1 MKYIVTRLSDHRS
14 ETVGNKASNL
24 ARLKSNGFQV
34 PDWFCILPEAFENT
48 TEDVQIRKEIAIGCL
63 KTFSGAEPLAVRS
76 SAFDEDG
83 ISTSFAGQL
92 DTFLNVGADDL
103 LISAH
108 KVFNSAKS
116 DRLTQYRK
124 SMGLSETS
132 GRAAVIIQ
140 RMVEAKFA
148 GIAFSSDPVTGDN
161 RVVIS
166 ATNGLV
172 DTLVSGEID
181 GFLFYVSPENKITT
195 ATTRGAQ
202 TTTNIAAIADDNGS
216 STLDIEKYL
225 IEIADMVRKVA
236 KVFGGPQDIEWA
248 HDGEE
253 LYVLQARPITTN
265 FAVSTET
272 VSAVTSAPTN
282 TLKIWDN
289 SNIAESYQGVT
300 TPLTFSFARKAYEH
314 VYIHFCTI
322 MGVSQKTI
330 DANRQM
336 FPSMLGFIRGRI
348 YYNLINWYRL
358 LALLP
363 GFQINR
369 SFMEKMMGVKE
380 ELPEELINS
389 VKAENQN
396 STLAS
401 SLSLVSSSTMMV
413 FRFFNINR
421 DVIKFRNH
429 FEKTFNEV
437 PADLSSLSTEQLV
450 KLYRNLEEKLLYRWD
465 APIINDFFAM
475 IFSGLMGGLCQKW
488 LVMGAFAQNEF
499 LVSTGGIISAEPAAR
514 IKRLAEEA
522 AKDVDLLH
530 SLTEGT
536 QSEINACIERNSEF
550 ANLLKS
556 YLDKFGDRCFNE
568 LKLESPTLIDNPLPL
583 LRNIGSI
590 AKQMTQIK
598 SPSKCTN
605 STLESQNAQPLQKS
619 QTKAEKRSAQ
629 AQVNALPFVKRLLL
643 NFVIKNAT
651 ERIRCRENLRF
662 ERTRLFGLVR
672 RLFLELGCRFEREQ
686 IINERNDIFFL
697 EVEEIFSF
705 VECTGTTRNLKQLV
719 EGRKLEN
726 AEYISELAPP
736 NRIETTELV
745 ATLDA
750 KELAD
755 AYSKC
760 TTPPEISAAGAST
773 LSGLG
778 CCPGIVRGRV
788 RVVRDPSTAKPLN
801 DEILIAERTDPG
813 WIVLFTQARGI
824 IVEYGSLLSH
834 TAIVSREL
842 AIPSIVSATGVMSWL
857 KDGDLIE
864 FDGAKGLIT
873 RLTESTGESENCSTN
888 SESNIGKISEHDPT
902 ANVLRLIESTGL
914 LQEAS

>member
-1 MKYIVTRLSDHRS
+1 MKYIVTRLTEHQSD
-14 ETVGNKASNL
+14 TVGNKASNL
-24 ARLKSNGFQV
+24 ARLKSNGFRV
-34 PDWFCILPEAFENT
+34 PDWFCILPEAFENKT
-48 TEDVQIRKEIAIGCL
+48 DDVQIRKEIAIGCL
-63 KTFSGAEPLAVRS
+63 KTFSNAEPLAVRS

-83 ISTSFAGQL
+83 NSTSFAGQL
-92 DTFLNVGADDL
+92 DSFLNVGADDL
-103 LISAH
+103 LMSAQ
-108 KVFNSAKS
+108 KVFNSANN

-124 SMGLSETS
+124 NMGLSETS
-132 GRAAVIIQ
+132 GRATVIVQ

-148 GIAFSSDPVTGDN
+148 GIAFSSDPVTGEN

-166 ATNGLV
+166 ATNGLA

-181 GFLFYVSPENKITT
+181 GSLFYVSQENEITT
-195 ATTRGAQ
+195 ATVRTAK
-202 TTTNIAAIADDNGS
+202 TSESAATVDEIS
-216 STLDIEKYL
+216 LSTLDL
-225 IEIADMVRKVA
+225 QDHLTEIADMVREVA
-236 KVFGGPQDIEWA
+236 RVFGGPQDIEWA
-248 HDGEE
+248 HDGEK

-265 FAVSTET
+265 FAVNSATKDAVVSTEAG
-272 VSAVTSAPTN
+272 VELNAQ
-282 TLKIWDN
+282 KIWDN

-330 DANRQM
+330 TANRQM

-380 ELPEELINS
+380 ELPEQLIDS
-389 VKAENQN
+389 VRAENQN
-396 STLAS
+396 SKLAS
-401 SLSLVSSSTMMV
+401 SLSLVSSSAMMV

-421 DVIKFRNH
+421 DVIKFRKH
-429 FEKTFNEV
+429 FDKTFNAV
-437 PADLSSLSTEQLV
+437 PADLSALSTEQLV

-465 APIINDFFAM
+465 APIVNDFFAM
-475 IFSGLMGGLCQKW
+475 IFSGLMGGLCQRW
-488 LVMGAFAQNEF
+488 LTMGAFAQNEF

-514 IKRLAEEA
+514 IKELAHVA
-522 AKDVDLLH
+522 ARNVELLK
-530 SLTEGT
+530 SLTEGS
-536 QSEINACIERNSEF
+536 QSEMNACIERNSEF
-550 ANLLKS
+550 ANLLNS

-568 LKLESPTLIDNPLPL
+568 LKLESPTLLDNPLPL
-583 LRNIGSI
+583 LRNVGSI
-590 AKQMTQIK
+590 AKQISQVK
-598 SPSKCTN
+598 SAQKCTN
-605 STLESQNAQPLQKS
+605 STLELQKS
-619 QTKAEKRSAQ
+619 QKTPTFETTGAQ
-629 AQVNALPFVKRLLL
+629 AQVNALPLAKRILL

-672 RLFLELGCRFEREQ
+672 RLFLELGSRLERDQ

-705 VECTGTTRNLKQLV
+705 VECTGTTRNLKNLI
-719 EGRKLEN
+719 EARKLEN
-726 AEYISELAPP
+726 AEYTSELAPP

-745 ATLDA
+745 TTLDA
-750 KELAD
+750 KKLAD
-755 AYSKC
+755 AS
-760 TTPPEISAAGAST
+760 TQANSPLEISGTGVST

-873 RLTESTGESENCSTN
+873 RLAESNGESEKCSTN
-888 SESNIGKISEHDPT
+888 SESYIGEISEHDPV
-902 ANVLRLIESTGL
+902 ANVLRLIDSTGL

>member
-1 MKYIVTRLSDHRS
+1 MKYIVTRLSEHRS

-24 ARLKSNGFQV
+24 ARLKSNGFHV
-34 PDWFCILPEAFENT
+34 PDWFCILPEAFENKT
-48 TEDVQIRKEIAIGCL
+48 DDVQIRKEIAIGCL
-63 KTFSGAEPLAVRS
+63 KTFSNAEPLAVRS

-83 ISTSFAGQL
+83 NSTSFAGQL

-103 LISAH
+103 LISAQ
-108 KVFNSAKS
+108 KVFNSANS

-132 GRAAVIIQ
+132 GRAAVIVQ

-148 GIAFSSDPVTGDN
+148 GIAFSSDPLTGEN

-166 ATNGLV
+166 ATNGLA

-181 GFLFYVSPENKITT
+181 GSLFYVSQANEITVQT
-195 ATTRGAQ
+195 ASAAE
-202 TTTNIAAIADDNGS
+202 TTNVAATADKNCP
-216 STLDIEKYL
+216 STLALEDYL
-225 IEIADMVRKVA
+225 IEIADMVRDVE
-236 KVFGGPQDIEWA
+236 KVFCGPQDIEWA
-248 HDGEE
+248 HDGEK
-253 LYVLQARPITTN
+253 LYVLQARPITTS

-272 VSAVTSAPTN
+272 AGAGTQLNA
-282 TLKIWDN
+282 LKIWDN

-330 DANRQM
+330 TANRQM

-380 ELPEELINS
+380 ELPAELIES

-396 STLAS
+396 SKLAS
-401 SLSLVSSSTMMV
+401 SISLVSSSAMMV

-429 FEKTFNEV
+429 FDKTFNEV
-437 PADLSSLSTEQLV
+437 PADLSALSTEQLV

-465 APIINDFFAM
+465 APIVNDFFAM

-488 LVMGAFAQNEF
+488 LTMGAFAQNEF

-514 IKRLAEEA
+514 IKKLAQVA
-522 AKDVDLLH
+522 AKDVELLH
-530 SLTEGT
+530 CLTEGS
-536 QSEINACIERNSEF
+536 QSEMTACIERNSEF

-568 LKLESPTLIDNPLPL
+568 LKLESPTLLDNPLPL

-590 AKQMTQIK
+590 ANQMSQVK
-598 SPSKCTN
+598 PAPKCTN
-605 STLESQNAQPLQKS
+605 SILELQESQKS
-619 QTKAEKRSAQ
+619 QIIVETTGAQ
-629 AQVNALPFVKRLLL
+629 AQVNALPFAKRILL

-672 RLFLELGCRFEREQ
+672 RLFIELGSRFERDQ

-705 VECTGTTRNLKQLV
+705 VECTGTTRNLKKLI
-719 EGRKLEN
+719 EGRKQEN
-726 AEYISELAPP
+726 SEYTSELAPP

-745 ATLDA
+745 ATLDP
-750 KELAD
+750 KKLAD
-755 AYSKC
+755 AYNQATLPLEVSG
-760 TTPPEISAAGAST
+760 TAVST

-788 RVVRDPSTAKPLN
+788 RVVRDPSSAEPLN

-873 RLTESTGESENCSTN
+873 RLAESNAESQKTSTESG
-888 SESNIGKISEHDPT
+888 SNIGEFSEHDPA
-902 ANVLRLIESTGL
+902 ANVLRLIDSTGL